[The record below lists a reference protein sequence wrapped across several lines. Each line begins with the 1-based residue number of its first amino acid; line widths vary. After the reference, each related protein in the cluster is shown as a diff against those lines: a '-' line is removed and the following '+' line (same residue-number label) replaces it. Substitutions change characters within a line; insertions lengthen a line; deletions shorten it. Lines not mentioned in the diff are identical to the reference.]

1 MGRHATNLELFLDLV
16 FVLAITQIATLISGD
31 LTASGVGKGVLI
43 AFLVWWQWSQFT
55 WAGSAIDLEHTT
67 FSRVIVLGLIP
78 IALLMSVSIPDA
90 FGDTGVWFG
99 ATYVGV
105 QTLVL
110 VMQGHEAMQDR
121 VRRGAY
127 IRYTSFAAIAPIVV
141 FVGAFFDGDVR
152 VTLWVIGGAL
162 NLLAAL
168 RGAAGE
174 WQIDPMH
181 FSERHGLFIIIALGE
196 VLIAMGLAGS
206 DHGLERDIALAI
218 VVGAAVACTMWWTY
232 FAFMPLKV
240 EHVLAETEG
249 ADRGRLARDVFT
261 LGHFPLVVGLVFF
274 AVVAK
279 HLVAH
284 PTGHLANEDRWLLGA
299 SVLCFVGG
307 LMLIQLRAD
316 RSVAPERVGMVIAA
330 PLMCLA
336 GDQLDALVVV
346 GGIAV
351 LYAAMQAVTMHRLRR
366 LSPVPER
373 ANTRPMPPP
382 QHRPGV

>member
-16 FVLAITQIATLISGD
+16 FVLAVTQIATLISGD
-31 LTASGVGKGVLI
+31 LTAAGVGKGALI

-67 FSRVIVLGLIP
+67 FSRVLVLGLIP
-78 IALLMSVSIPDA
+78 VALLMSVAIPDA

-110 VMQGHEAMQDR
+110 VMQGHEAMKDKE
-121 VRRGAY
+121 RRGAY
-127 IRYTSFAAIAPIVV
+127 IRYTSLAAIAPIVV
-141 FVGAFFDGDVR
+141 FIGAFFDGDVR
-152 VTLWVIGGAL
+152 VTMWIIGGAL
-162 NLLAAL
+162 NLVAAL

-174 WQIDPMH
+174 WQIDPVH

-206 DHGLERDIALAI
+206 EHGFERDIALAI
-218 VVGAAVACTMWWTY
+218 IIGAAVACTMLWTY
-232 FAFMPLKV
+232 FAFTPRKV
-240 EHVLAETEG
+240 EHALAATSG

-274 AVVAK
+274 AVVGK

-284 PTGHLANEDRWLLGA
+284 PTGHLAAEDRWLLGA

-316 RSVAPERVGMVIAA
+316 RSVAPERIGMVIAA
-330 PLMCLA
+330 PLLCLA
-336 GDQLDALVVV
+336 GSQLDALVIV
-346 GGIAV
+346 GGMAA
-351 LYAAMQAVTMHRLRR
+351 LYGAMQAVTMHRLRT
-366 LSPVPER
+366 VAPEL
-373 ANTRPMPPP
+373 
-382 QHRPGV
+382 HV